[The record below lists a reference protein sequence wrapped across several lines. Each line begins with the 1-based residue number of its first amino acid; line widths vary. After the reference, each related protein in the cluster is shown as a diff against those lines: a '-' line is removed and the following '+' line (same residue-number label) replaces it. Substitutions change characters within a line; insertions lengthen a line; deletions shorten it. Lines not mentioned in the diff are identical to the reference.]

1 MIDDISRGTV
11 PHSVSAPDTHVTS
24 IGDNILHFGRL
35 LRAAGLPVGTGQI
48 IDAARAV
55 AAVGLTDKTRL
66 YWALHAALV
75 KRRSERALFDQA
87 FAIFWRDPGFL
98 SRMMSLMIPQ
108 TSAPRTDDQEALS
121 RRLSDALAASQ
132 SAPRPEMPELLD
144 VDAFETF
151 SDQQTD
157 RSKDFAQ
164 MSGEELRAAQG
175 EIQKIRLLRL
185 DVLTR
190 RYESAEVGA
199 RVDLRRML
207 KDGATKGPDHLL
219 LRWRR
224 RRRRRP
230 PLVILCDISG
240 SMDSYARVFLHFLYA
255 LKSDRDRVS
264 CFLFATRLHN
274 VTRKLE
280 NRDPDAAIAAV
291 GSDVTDWS
299 GGTRIG
305 QCITMFNR
313 TWARRVLG
321 QNAHVLL
328 FTDGLDRE
336 GGEGMERA
344 IRRLAASCQK
354 LVWVNPLLRYDRYE
368 PIAAG
373 ARILNRYASE
383 TRSCHSINSL
393 AELARALNTQS

>member
-1 MIDDISRGTV
+1 MVHSTTSISA
-11 PHSVSAPDTHVTS
+11 PHSIAATETHVTS
-24 IGDNILHFGRL
+24 IADNILHFGRL

-48 IDAARAV
+48 VDATRAV
-55 AAVGLTDKTRL
+55 AAVGLSDKSRL
-66 YWALHAALV
+66 YWALHTAIV
-75 KRRSERALFDQA
+75 KRQSERVLFDQA
-87 FAIFWRDPGFL
+87 FAIFWRDPAFL

-108 TSAPRTDDQEALS
+108 TSAPPSDDQEALS
-121 RRLSDALAASQ
+121 RRLSEALAASQ
-132 SAPRPEMPELLD
+132 PASESDMPEALD

-157 RSKDFAQ
+157 RRKDFAQ
-164 MSGEELRAAQG
+164 MSGDELRAAMA

-185 DVLTR
+185 EIPTR
-190 RYESAEVGA
+190 RFEPAQAGA
-199 RVDLRRML
+199 KVDLRRML
-207 KDGATKGPDHLL
+207 KEGATKGPDHLL

-230 PLVILCDISG
+230 PLVVLCDISG
-240 SMDSYARVFLHFLYA
+240 SMDAYARVFLHFLYA

-280 NRDPDAAIAAV
+280 NRDADAAIAAV
-291 GSDVTDWS
+291 GGDVTDWS
-299 GGTRIG
+299 SGTRIG
-305 QCITMFNR
+305 HCINIFNK

-321 QNAHVLL
+321 QNAHVML

-344 IRRLAASCQK
+344 VRRLTASCRK
-354 LVWVNPLLRYDRYE
+354 FVWVNPLLRYDRYQ

-373 ARILNRYASE
+373 AQILDRYASE
-383 TRSCHSINSL
+383 TRSCHNIDSL
-393 AELARALNTQS
+393 DELARALNTEV